1 MNCTSW
7 IRLLFLCALLPGLAA
22 CGNGQ
27 ATASRPVALAPTT
40 PALASVTPTPL
51 SSPTATATPTPTATP
66 TTTPTPTPLLL
77 ALAGT
82 PLPDLRPITY
92 EDAAQVSGLAEW
104 NEPSV
109 SDLAWTPDGRFLAVS
124 TSDLIHL
131 YDLPTRQVARSLY
144 PSLPGVVSITFSPLG
159 SWLLAGSRRGTEKEG
174 YASGLEMWL
183 GPDWKPMGV
192 MYGTTR
198 GLIDTAFAPD
208 NEYFVAAYASP
219 ISSQNGLDLW
229 LPYSWTISTTL
240 QTGVLQNLAFSPDA
254 RYLALSPDR
263 YAIRVFDLVD
273 EVWLNKLPTSFTDSV
288 SSMAFSPDGVT
299 LATGH
304 YDGTVNLWD
313 FRTGEKLLSFSSD
326 ELIQSLAFSPDGR
339 LIATGGSFQNSFVR
353 LWSAGSGALLR
364 TLEGHTGGVTNLSFS
379 PDSKYLVSGSYDGV
393 LRLWGIRP

>member
-1 MNCTSW
+1 MNCHLW
-7 IRLLFLCALLPGLAA
+7 IRLLFVCALLSGLAA
-22 CGNGQ
+22 CGNDQ
-27 ATASRPVALAPTT
+27 ATDSKPITPAPTT
-40 PALASVTPTPL
+40 PSLPTVTPTPL
-51 SSPTATATPTPTATP
+51 PSPTFTATPRPTATP
-66 TTTPTPTPLLL
+66 TLTPTPTPLLL
-77 ALAGT
+77 ALPGT

-104 NEPSV
+104 NEPAV

-124 TSDLIHL
+124 TSNLIHL
-131 YDLPTRQVARSLY
+131 YDLPTRQVARTLY
-144 PSLPGVVSITFSPLG
+144 PSLEGVVSIAFSPLG
-159 SWLLAGSRRGTEKEG
+159 SWLLVGSRRGTEKEG
-174 YASGLEMWL
+174 YASGLELWL

-208 NEYFVAAYASP
+208 NEYFAAAYASP

-240 QTGVLQNLAFSPDA
+240 QTGVLQNLAFSPDG
-254 RYLALSPDR
+254 RFLALSPDR

-273 EVWLNKLPTSFTDSV
+273 EVWLNKMPTAFTDSV

-304 YDGTVNLWD
+304 YNGAVNLWD
-313 FRTGEKLLSFSSD
+313 FRTGEKLLSFASD

-339 LIATGGSFQNSFVR
+339 LLATGGSFQNSFVR

-364 TLEGHTGGVTNLSFS
+364 TLEGHTGGVTSLSFS
-379 PDSKYLVSGSYDGV
+379 PDSKYLVSASYDGV
-393 LRLWGIRP
+393 VRLWGIRP